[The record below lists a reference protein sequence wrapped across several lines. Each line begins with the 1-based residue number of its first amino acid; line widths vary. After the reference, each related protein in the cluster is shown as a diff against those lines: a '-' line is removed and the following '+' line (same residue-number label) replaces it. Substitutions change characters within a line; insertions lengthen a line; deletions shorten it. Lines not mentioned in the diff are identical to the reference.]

1 MLSFEEALGVVL
13 NSARGFS
20 SERVDIDQAA
30 NRVLAE
36 DVRSDM
42 DIPPFNKSAMDG
54 YACRRADLFRHTD
67 GGQARELT
75 VVETIPAGYRPTKSV
90 GPAQCAK
97 IMTGGMVPDGADCV
111 LMKEYVE
118 TTSENAIRFVG
129 GQTADNICRKAEDV
143 SAGQV
148 VLTKGTV
155 LKPHHI
161 AVLASVGH
169 TRPMVSRRPR
179 VGIMATG
186 NELVEPASRPELS
199 KIRNS
204 NSVQLAAQA
213 KAMGV
218 PATDYGIAEDTEAA
232 IDAMFK
238 KAAEENDVVI
248 ISGGVSVGDFDLVPE
263 VLKRNN
269 VRLLFESIAVKPGKP
284 TVYGVVARAE
294 CRGRPA
300 RDPKAGRLRHDAG
313 KMPATRVYCFGLPG
327 NPMSTFVQFEILIKP
342 FLYKLMGHEYKYP
355 NIQMPLDELIERK
368 NTDRQVWFPVAIT
381 NAGTVRLIEYHGSA
395 HISSLCDADG
405 LIRVDVG
412 VARLEKGA
420 LVQVRL
426 I

>member
-1 MLSFEEALGVVL
+1 MLSFEEALGIVL
-13 NSARGFS
+13 NSARGRPH
-20 SERVDIDQAA
+20 ERVDIRQAA

-54 YACRRADLFRHTD
+54 YACRRVDL
-67 GGQARELT
+67 ASELT
-75 VVETIPAGYRPTKSV
+75 VVETIPAGYRPARAV

-97 IMTGGMVPDGADCV
+97 IMTGGMVPEGADCV
-111 LMKEYVE
+111 VMKEYVE
-118 TTSENAIRFVG
+118 TTSENTIRFVG
-129 GQTADNICRKAEDV
+129 GHTADNICRKAEDV
-143 SAGQV
+143 RAGQV
-148 VLTKGTV
+148 VLPKGAL

-169 TRPMVSRRPR
+169 TRPLVSRRPR

-186 NELVEPASRPELS
+186 NELVDPASQPEPS
-199 KIRNS
+199 QIRNS

-213 KAMGV
+213 KAMWV
-218 PATDYGIAEDTEAA
+218 SSTDYGIAEDTEAA

-238 KAAEENDVVI
+238 EAAGANDVVI
-248 ISGGVSVGDFDLVPE
+248 ISGGVSVGDFDLVPA

-284 TVYGVVARAE
+284 SVYGVL
-294 CRGRPA
+294 
-300 RDPKAGRLRHDAG
+300 DSSG
-313 KMPATRVYCFGLPG
+313 KQGKVYCFGLPG

-342 FLYKLMGHEYKYP
+342 FLYKLMGHDYKYP
-355 NIQMPLDELIERK
+355 NVQMPLAEPIERK
-368 NTDRQVWFPVAIT
+368 NTDRQVWFPVVIT
-381 NAGTVRLIEYHGSA
+381 DAGAVRLIEYHGSA

-412 VARLEKGA
+412 VARIEKGMV
-420 LVQVRL
+420 VQVRL

>member
-1 MLSFEEALGVVL
+1 MLSFEEALSVVL
-13 NSARGFS
+13 DSARALDV
-20 SERVDIDQAA
+20 ERVDISQAA
-30 NRVLAE
+30 GRVMAE
-36 DVRSDM
+36 DVCSDM

-54 YACRRADLFRHTD
+54 YACRRADLSRD
-67 GGQARELT
+67 LT
-75 VVETIPAGYRPTKSV
+75 VVETIPAGAVPTESI
-90 GPAQCAK
+90 GRDQCAK

-118 TTSENAIRFVG
+118 TVSENTIRFVG
-129 GQTADNICRKAEDV
+129 GHTADNICRKAEDV
-143 SAGQV
+143 RAGQI
-148 VLTKGTV
+148 VLPKGTV
-155 LKPHHI
+155 LKSHHI

-169 TRPMVSRRPR
+169 TNPLVSCRPR

-186 NELVEPASRPELS
+186 SELVEPASRPELS
-199 KIRNS
+199 QIRNS

-218 PATDYGIAEDTEAA
+218 LSTDYGIAEDTEAA

-238 KAAEENDVVI
+238 KAAAQNDIVI
-248 ISGGVSVGDFDLVPE
+248 ISGGVSVGDFDLVPA

-269 VRLLFESIAVKPGKP
+269 VRVLFEGIAVKPGKP
-284 TVYGVVARAE
+284 SVFGVMDLPDE
-294 CRGRPA
+294 S
-300 RDPKAGRLRHDAG
+300 K
-313 KMPATRVYCFGLPG
+313 RVYCFGLPG

-342 FLYKLMGHEYKYP
+342 FLYKLMGHDYKYP
-355 NIQMPLDELIERK
+355 NIRMPLDELIERK
-368 NTDRQVWFPVAIT
+368 NTERQVWFPVAIT
-381 NAGTVRLIEYHGSA
+381 KAGTVRLIEYHGSA

-412 VARLEKGA
+412 VAQIEKGE